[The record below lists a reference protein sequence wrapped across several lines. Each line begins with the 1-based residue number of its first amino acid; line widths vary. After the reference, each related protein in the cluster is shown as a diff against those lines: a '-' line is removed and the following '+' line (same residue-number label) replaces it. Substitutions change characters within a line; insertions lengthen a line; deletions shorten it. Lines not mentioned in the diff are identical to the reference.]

1 MDQSPIPYRILRSNR
16 KTLSLEITPAGQ
28 VLVRAPRRL
37 SVARIETFLKE
48 KEGWLL
54 SRLEKYQSRET
65 LPTLTQGELATLR
78 AQAAAEFSQR
88 VAFWAPRI
96 GVTWGRIT
104 IRAQKTRWGSCS
116 AQGNL
121 NFNFLLMLAPAEVR
135 EYVVVHELCH
145 RKHMNHSPAFWA
157 EVQKYLPDYATRR
170 KWLKNNGAALLARL
184 PE

>member
-1 MDQSPIPYRILRSNR
+1 MDRSPIPYRILRSNR

-37 SVARIETFLKE
+37 SVARIEAFLRE
-48 KEGWLL
+48 KEGWLR
-54 SRLEKYQSRET
+54 SRLAKYQNRDA
-65 LPTLTQGELATLR
+65 LPQLTEGEMATLR
-78 AQAAAEFSQR
+78 AQAAAEFPQQ
-88 VAFWAPRI
+88 VALWAPRI
-96 GVTWGRIT
+96 GVTFGRIT

-121 NFNFLLMLAPAEVR
+121 NFNCLLMLAPAEVR

-157 EVQKYLPDYATRR
+157 EVQTALPDYETRR